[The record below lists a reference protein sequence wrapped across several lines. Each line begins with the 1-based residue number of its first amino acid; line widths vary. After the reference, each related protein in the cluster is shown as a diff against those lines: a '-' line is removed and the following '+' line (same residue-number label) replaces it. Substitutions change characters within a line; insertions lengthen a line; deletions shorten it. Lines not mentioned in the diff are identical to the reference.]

1 MIKEINVEGLPYNR
15 AEIKAL
21 LFDGSCKVEL
31 FNVDEEGQE
40 YGERDILVS
49 FSSPLPFTISAEEL
63 NTLKPCQELAPSPTE

>member
-21 LFDGSCKVEL
+21 LLDGSCKVEL

-40 YGERDILVS
+40 YGERDTLVS
-49 FSSPLPFTISAEEL
+49 FSSPWPFELSEEEL
-63 NTLKPCQELAPSPTE
+63 NELNK